1 MKIARN
7 VWEVAAVI
15 LTALLHPVFVDVFHQ
30 RAVFIAL
37 ALCGW
42 TIYLGTRCW
51 KEKNVLQHFG
61 FRKQG
66 LKGSFVATSVFAVA
80 AMAAMG
86 GVAVNR
92 HALVIRWPMLV
103 LLALYPIWG
112 TFQQLLVQGVF
123 VRTVISSASGVWP
136 KVIATVV
143 AALLFAAVHLPEL
156 KLAAATCLLGLA
168 FTLIYLRW
176 RNLWPLG
183 LYHGWLGVFYY
194 YWVLGRDPWA
204 ETFAGQQ

>member
-1 MKIARN
+1 
-7 VWEVAAVI
+7 
-15 LTALLHPVFVDVFHQ
+15 
-30 RAVFIAL
+30 
-37 ALCGW
+37 
-42 TIYLGTRCW
+42 
-51 KEKNVLQHFG
+51 
-61 FRKQG
+61 
-66 LKGSFVATSVFAVA
+66 
-80 AMAAMG
+80 
-86 GVAVNR
+86 
-92 HALVIRWPMLV
+92 MLV

-123 VRTVISSASGVWP
+123 VRTVISSASGLWP

-143 AALLFAAVHLPEL
+143 ASLLFAAVHLPEL
-156 KLAAATCLLGLA
+156 KLAAATCLLGLV

-176 RNLWPLG
+176 RNLWPLW